1 MYAPD
6 LVLSPCDL
14 SKSII
19 PVLQRQCMV
28 IKWYSWIWNVYILSS
43 GNPVLSDIENDVLS
57 AEEAGRLERDKFVS
71 EMLQKKAMN
80 KERPFSTK

>member
-1 MYAPD
+1 
-6 LVLSPCDL
+6 
-14 SKSII
+14 
-19 PVLQRQCMV
+19 MV
-28 IKWYSWIWNVYILSS
+28 IKWYSWIWNLYILSS

>member
-1 MYAPD
+1 M
-6 LVLSPCDL
+6 
-14 SKSII
+14 
-19 PVLQRQCMV
+19 
-28 IKWYSWIWNVYILSS
+28 YILSS

-80 KERPFSTK
+80 KERTFSTK